1 MCCGDG
7 CPPSELLPNILK
19 VNVVSFK
26 TFTSVFICI
35 ACIFS
40 IVAANMSSFS
50 SSRTSSSK
58 RVDPLLLGD
67 GYGSDRLM
75 SYCPSL
81 NIYRVNRFNILTND
95 RPNRNKYSS
104 NWITESDGQ
113 QTSVNS
119 YSVTF
124 SNYKFNLKV
133 IMNHDLELEFFVAK
147 NFLKLCRNVNESV
160 LFNFRFLCT

>member
-1 MCCGDG
+1 
-7 CPPSELLPNILK
+7 
-19 VNVVSFK
+19 
-26 TFTSVFICI
+26 
-35 ACIFS
+35 
-40 IVAANMSSFS
+40 MSAYS
-50 SSRTSSSK
+50 SSRTSAAK

-95 RPNRNKYSS
+95 RPNRNKFSS
-104 NWITESDGQ
+104 PWITDQSGGQ

-133 IMNHDLELEFFVAK
+133 IMNHDLELEFFITK
-147 NFLKLCRNVNESV
+147 NF
-160 LFNFRFLCT
+160 